1 MIVFLGFRVIEA
13 HALMDL
19 ENDDIIRKWLK
30 KKEMA
35 SLEEVGSYILDT
47 SMMNFLSLHCWLET
61 QCPFM
66 PRAPSLFVVNSVE
79 KMFI

>member
-1 MIVFLGFRVIEA
+1 MMILLGSG
-13 HALMDL
+13 
-19 ENDDIIRKWLK
+19 KK

-47 SMMNFLSLHCWLET
+47 SMMSFLSLHCWLET

-66 PRAPSLFVVNSVE
+66 PRAPSLFAVNSVE
-79 KMFI
+79 MMFI